1 MNTLPQ
7 TIRVADKHTPV
18 IQYKSVPVMT
28 TAQLAELYGTDQNN
42 VQVNFNRNTDRFV
55 EGKHYFKLEGDDLKV
70 FKNIPTVSKYVPKQS
85 ARLILWTEK
94 GAARHAKILDTDQA
108 WDIFEQL
115 EEVYFSV
122 KEKSHLPALPN
133 FADPAAAARAWA
145 EQFEAKQLAQQQV
158 AELAPKAEA
167 LDTIAD
173 TTNTYCLRNCAKT
186 IGIKESELIQ
196 LLIDK
201 KWIYREPSK
210 TPGKSGKLQP
220 HAQYVTNKVFI
231 NRISPVI
238 TNQYT
243 GQEMVHT
250 NMRVTAFGLTR
261 ITGLVN
267 KNRKV
272 AA

>member
-1 MNTLPQ
+1 MNSITQIQPNNSTQQVTMSSVELVEFINKHRKEVATAEKPYKELRHDHFMVKVPQ
-7 TIRVADKHTPV
+7 VLGEKAAPIF
-18 IQYKSVPVMT
+18 
-28 TAQLAELYGTDQNN
+28 LGTDIYTNGTGGT
-42 VQVNFNRNTDRFV
+42 VQRQIYQFPKRESCLLAMSYSYELQAQVFDRMTAM
-55 EGKHYFKLEGDDLKV
+55 EEALKQ
-70 FKNIPTVSKYVPKQS
+70 P
-85 ARLILWTEK
+85 
-94 GAARHAKILDTDQA
+94 AAL
-108 WDIFEQL
+108 
-115 EEVYFSV
+115 
-122 KEKSHLPALPN
+122 LPN

-186 IGIKESELIQ
+186 IGIKESGLIQ